1 MIRRVIEFVSGNN
14 ASGGAGSVRLVGTT
28 GFQLDE
34 GIFLYAEIQG
44 SAGGKYARS
53 LWEVM
58 KSMTQMRNQAVTV
71 SKTGTASVK
80 VKAPATS
87 SAEAALSSL
96 KISPGTLSPAFSPNV
111 TSYTA
116 QVGASVDKLAVSASA
131 KDSKAKVLS
140 ER

>member
-1 MIRRVIEFVSGNN
+1 LST
-14 ASGGAGSVRLVGTT
+14 AGSPCPTVALGS
-28 GFQLDE
+28 E
-34 GIFLYAEIQG
+34 NEIF
-44 SAGGKYARS
+44 
-53 LWEVM
+53 
-58 KSMTQMRNQAVTV
+58 
-71 SKTGTASVK
+71 SKPGTASVK

-131 KDSKAKVLS
+131 KDSEGES
-140 ER
+140 PCRGGRRSGR